1 MTDLTTYGRGLRALR
16 LALIVRA
23 TGPGLTEADDLAAAW
38 LELRRYR
45 DEDRRALLSLPGGDA
60 V

>member
-1 MTDLTTYGRGLRALR
+1 MTAPLTTARYLSALR

-23 TGPGLTEADDLAAAW
+23 TGPGLTEADDRAAAW
-38 LELRRYR
+38 LEMRRYR